1 MPVVIEHR
9 CPQDHPC
16 PCVRMCPVDAV
27 SQRDFAA
34 PEIDKER
41 CVDCG
46 VCVKVCPYQAI
57 TDFSSEKNEG
67 ISFAG

>member
-1 MPVVIEHR
+1 MPVIVQHK

-27 SQRDFAA
+27 NQEGFEA
-34 PEIDKER
+34 PEIDKNK

-46 VCVKVCPYQAI
+46 VCVNFCPYQAI
-57 TDFSSEKNEG
+57 IDLSLEENISTSSLR
-67 ISFAG
+67 